1 MSEHAVNGHGAG
13 GHAAGLF
20 PVPGDGVLARH
31 GDLILLCSLEDSQ
44 AADDL
49 LDLLEQVAGAGG
61 DGRQFAGAVADVLEA
76 AERGPSVLAFGPAGS
91 GFAITVSGGAWADIT
106 TAEGTARVEAG
117 HPRMLL
123 RGTIHS
129 AASGV
134 RGGLSPSDT
143 GAASTDRFSRL
154 DAGTVRAGG
163 LSYYSDGKPA
173 GRDASGGGKAGRR
186 PAVGAVSGDQMTP
199 SDISG
204 AQTSAMEIPRARGRG
219 AGAAAAASGTG
230 GPRADSEPAAGRP
243 PEQAAAEPTRAAEAE
258 AGSAGAQDSEA
269 GGAEVPQDQPS
280 AWEAVPSQAT
290 SSQAGGP
297 DAPFEPTS
305 AWAAPDPSSAQE
317 RQATELWSG
326 PSPAEQAGAPAGG
339 GAGTAAGWP
348 PAGEAD
354 QGTAQDLER
363 DVTAPPAPY
372 EQAGGFDQ
380 EHGQPFEAVLLLDAG
395 ASSGVEL
402 PARGPLSKV
411 KDMPPGSSSYVSAG
425 PIIQGVYCK
434 NGHFDDPE
442 ALFCAICGISMNQ
455 QTLVPR
461 PGERP
466 PLGVLLLDDGSVFQL
481 DSDYVV
487 GREPSLDASVA
498 AGQARPLRV
507 ADETGIVSRVHARVH
522 LDGWRVLVTD
532 LGSANGTR
540 VLLPGQPADQPLVPQ
555 VPIVLATGT
564 QVDLGGRGFR
574 YESHR
579 GR

>member
-1 MSEHAVNGHGAG
+1 MSGHAAHGHGGG
-13 GHAAGLF
+13 GHATGLF

-49 LDLLEQVAGAGG
+49 LDLLDQIAAVGG
-61 DGRQFAGAVADVLEA
+61 DGRQFADAIANLLEA
-76 AERGPSVLAFGPAGS
+76 VDRGPSVLAFGPSGS
-91 GFAITVSGGAWADIT
+91 GLAITVSGGAWADVT
-106 TAEGTARVEAG
+106 TAEGTARIEVG

-123 RGTIHS
+123 RGTVRT
-129 AASGV
+129 AVTGV
-134 RGGLSPSDT
+134 RGGLSPSDN

-163 LSYYSDGKPA
+163 LSYYSDGTTRRSVRQPA
-173 GRDASGGGKAGRR
+173 GGAI
-186 PAVGAVSGDQMTP
+186 PADQMTP

-204 AQTSAMEIPRARGRG
+204 AETSGMEIPRARGRA
-219 AGAAAAASGTG
+219 AGAAAAESAAAQEAAAAAQAETSGGAGAGKVETAADSG
-230 GPRADSEPAAGRP
+230 GQPPRADADGQAAESGGPAA
-243 PEQAAAEPTRAAEAE
+243 
-258 AGSAGAQDSEA
+258 AGLDTGASA
-269 GGAEVPQDQPS
+269 GGADVPAESFEPP
-280 AWEAVPSQAT
+280 APGV
-290 SSQAGGP
+290 
-297 DAPFEPTS
+297 PFESTE
-305 AWAAPDPSSAQE
+305 AWAAPSESSLQE
-317 RQATELWSG
+317 RQATELWTAPDQADPALG
-326 PSPAEQAGAPAGG
+326 EPSQAGAAYPGG
-339 GAGTAAGWP
+339 GPPGPP
-348 PAGEAD
+348 PAGTQGEA
-354 QGTAQDLER
+354 AVMEP
-363 DVTAPPAPY
+363 DVTAPP
-372 EQAGGFDQ
+372 EQYGPASGLDPAQG
-380 EHGQPFEAVLLLDAG
+380 EPFEAVLLMDG
-395 ASSGVEL
+395 GSGSGVDI
-402 PARGPLSKV
+402 PAREPLSKV
-411 KDMPPGSSSYVSAG
+411 KDMPPGTSSYVSAG

-466 PLGVLLLDDGSVFQL
+466 PLGVLLLDDGAVFQL
-481 DSDYVV
+481 DSDYVI
-487 GREPSLDASVA
+487 GREPSLDGSVA
-498 AGQARPLRV
+498 EGKARPLRIT
-507 ADETGIVSRVHARVH
+507 DDTGIVSRVHARIH

-555 VPIVLATGT
+555 IPIVLATGS